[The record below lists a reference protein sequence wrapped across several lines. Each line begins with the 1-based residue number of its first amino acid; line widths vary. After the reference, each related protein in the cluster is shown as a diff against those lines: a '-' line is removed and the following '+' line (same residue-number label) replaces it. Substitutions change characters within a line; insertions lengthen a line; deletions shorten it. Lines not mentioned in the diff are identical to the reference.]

1 MTAAS
6 VQARLAREGKKKKVK
21 ETEGEALEIL
31 TVSGRKKRVL
41 SAGKFEKIYRAGRL
55 ERVRVIKAGVAPAAV
70 KDIAVAM
77 GSPQEV
83 VIKNLGISRSTWAR
97 KRSQQVPLE
106 QHASEKVMGLAA
118 LIGQV
123 ESLVK
128 EQGEPKGFDAA
139 KWLQGWIEQPV
150 PALGGRRP
158 AELLDTREGQ
168 QIVSGLLDAIRA
180 GAYL

>member
-1 MTAAS
+1 MVQYYVSIERHHSMTAAS
-6 VQARLAREGKKKKVK
+6 AQARLAREGKKKRVK
-21 ETEGEALEIL
+21 KTEGEALAIL

-41 SAGKFEKIYRAGRL
+41 AAGKFEEIYRAARL

-128 EQGEPKGFDAA
+128 EQRQPKGFD
-139 KWLQGWIEQPV
+139 
-150 PALGGRRP
+150 
-158 AELLDTREGQ
+158 
-168 QIVSGLLDAIRA
+168 
-180 GAYL
+180 